1 MHIILG
7 AVTLAVMIGALADI
21 ITRDEWQVK
30 HLPKI
35 VWIVLV
41 ILLPLVGS
49 VLWFGVGREY
59 SSPVDLGGFGDPRR
73 GSRAERAPASH
84 SVQDAAPMSQT
95 ERELA
100 RLEQEIAQ
108 AEQEERIRRLERE
121 VEQRRAREQSNG
133 DSR

>member
-7 AVTLAVMIGALADI
+7 ALTLAVMIGALADI

-35 VWIVLV
+35 VWIILV

-49 VLWFGVGREY
+49 VLWFAVGREY
-59 SSPVDLGGFGDPRR
+59 SKPVDLGGFGDPRR
-73 GSRAERAPASH
+73 WDRAARSAGGHPA
-84 SVQDAAPMSQT
+84 QDAAPMSQT

-121 VEQRRAREQSNG
+121 LEERRRRE
-133 DSR
+133 